1 MIIPTK
7 GSRMAAGHDIYAL
20 EDGTIPAQRQMLV
33 DTRIAIGFPKGTYG
47 RLVARA
53 SMAVKAAG
61 KCRSVVQGGPE
72 CSWSTK
78 GDCGPRGPPG
88 PLRSILIH
96 TFGNFTENVDQGGSG
111 WTRRTR
117 GTITP
122 LVGPGLVFKFCW
134 WTSNSSRQWCYRC
147 GLYRQDKSNNIEPLE
162 YQLGMQGR
170 QPLWHKWLCKR
181 YKCTM
186 SWQSII
192 WTTLSGELKASA
204 QATSVSNS

>member
-1 MIIPTK
+1 VGVRHREPSILKPEDFEVSLCHAKYRIQVRIVEGKKMTINRVRIKRLQEHMIIPTK

-122 LVGPGLVFKFCW
+122 LVGPGLVFKFC
-134 WTSNSSRQWCYRC
+134 
-147 GLYRQDKSNNIEPLE
+147 
-162 YQLGMQGR
+162 
-170 QPLWHKWLCKR
+170 
-181 YKCTM
+181 
-186 SWQSII
+186 
-192 WTTLSGELKASA
+192 
-204 QATSVSNS
+204 